1 MKNKITLFALL
12 LLPFLSEA
20 HGYWLEVKGSRKV
33 GEPAKIQV
41 FYGEYVNQGRMKG
54 KPLDKMNEIKIF
66 VIDEAGNRTDIPTVQ
81 TETHWEG
88 TFTPKTAGNY
98 QIMGINETREVQDW
112 AKHNLG
118 VVRPMQYLRT
128 SYVVG
133 ATSAAAIAVTKPYN
147 YFDIIAT
154 ESDNGINLSA
164 FKNNVP
170 ADKAKLTVISP
181 DGWEKVRITSERGR
195 ASFVPVTKGIY
206 LIEAEWIDKT
216 PGTYKDKPYES
227 IRYHAETTIEVK

>member
-1 MKNKITLFALL
+1 MKNKIILFALL
-12 LLPFLSEA
+12 LMPFLSQA
-20 HGYWLEVKGSRKV
+20 HGYWLEVKGSGKV
-33 GEPAKIQV
+33 GEPAKIQL

-54 KPLDKMNEIKIF
+54 HFLDKMNEIKIF
-66 VIDEAGNRTDIPTVQ
+66 VMDEAGNRIDIPMVQ

-88 TFTPKTAGNY
+88 TFTPKTECNY
-98 QIMGINETREVQDW
+98 QVMGINETREVQDW
-112 AKHNLG
+112 ARHNLG

-128 SYVVG
+128 NYAVG
-133 ATSAAAIAVTKPYN
+133 KPTSAAKPGN

-154 ESDNGINLSA
+154 ESVNAINLSA

-170 ADKAKLTVISP
+170 ADKTKLTVISP
-181 DGWEKVRITSERGR
+181 DGWEKVKIASERGR

-227 IRYHAETTIEVK
+227 IRYHSETTIEVK

>member
-1 MKNKITLFALL
+1 MKNKFVMFALML
-12 LLPFLSEA
+12 MPFLTEA
-20 HGYWLEVKGSRKV
+20 HGYWLEVKGSGKV
-33 GEPAKIQV
+33 GEPAKIQI
-41 FYGEYVNQGRMKG
+41 FYGEYVNKGRMKG
-54 KPLDKMNEIKIF
+54 KFLDKMNEIKIF
-66 VIDEAGNRTDIPTVQ
+66 VIDGAGNRTDVPTVQ

-88 TFTPKTAGNY
+88 VFTPKAEGNY
-98 QIMGINETREVQDW
+98 QIMGVNETREVQDW

-128 SYVVG
+128 NYAVG
-133 ATSAAAIAVTKPYN
+133 KVNAAASPGN
-147 YFDIIAT
+147 YFDIIAS

-164 FKNNVP
+164 FKNNIP

-181 DGWEKVRITSERGR
+181 DGWEKVKITSERGR
-195 ASFVPVTKGIY
+195 ASFVPVSKGIY

-227 IRYHAETTIEVK
+227 IRYHADTTIEVK